1 MGRRKRNKYKNNFW
15 SSAVIN
21 SVTMG
26 YYYDRLK
33 EIAISCFDWKNVPET
48 VNIRYLETVL
58 FEKGWADFFQ
68 DDVLGYLGLTATLQG
83 QLDVYR
89 EPLRTR
95 AFASNGYNQQLNST
109 NSVIIYNNMLHT
121 NSVDACEMFAMR
133 LANIDR
139 TIDINI
145 NAQKTPVLIK
155 ASENERLSMQNTYAQ
170 YDGNMPYIF
179 ATDTFNSDNI
189 TVLKTDAPFVAP
201 QLYEL
206 KTNIWNEAL
215 TYLGIAN
222 VNITKRERLVSD
234 EVDRSQGGSI
244 ASRFS
249 RLDMRKEACDKINRM
264 FGLNMSVDFREELD
278 TSLDNTNVSRETSNN
293 MKGGET
299 NE

>member
-1 MGRRKRNKYKNNFW
+1 MGKRKRNKYNNQFW

-21 SVTMG
+21 SVTKD
-26 YYYDRLK
+26 YYYNRLK
-33 EIAISCFDWKNVPET
+33 EIAISCFEWKNVPDT
-48 VNIRYLETVL
+48 VNIRYLEMVL
-58 FEKGWADFFQ
+58 FEQGWADFFK
-68 DDVLGYLGLTATLQG
+68 DDVMGFLALNATLQG
-83 QLDVYR
+83 QLNVYR
-89 EPLRTR
+89 EPNETR
-95 AFASNGYNQQLNST
+95 AFASNGYNKKLNSE
-109 NSVIIYNNMLHT
+109 NSVVIYNNMLHT

-155 ASENERLSMQNTYAQ
+155 SSENERLSMQNLYMQ
-170 YDGNMPYIF
+170 YDGNMPFIF
-179 ATDTFNSDNI
+179 GSDQLQADNF
-189 TVLKTDAPFVAP
+189 TVLKTDAPFVGQ

-215 TYLGIAN
+215 TFLGIAN

-234 EVDRSQGGSI
+234 EVNRSQGGSI

-249 RLDMRKEACDKINRM
+249 RLDMRKEACEKINKM
-264 FGLNMSVDFREELD
+264 FGLDMSVDFREELD
-278 TSLDNTNVSRETSNN
+278 TNMNDSNVSRETLNE
-293 MKGGET
+293 GGVG

>member
-1 MGRRKRNKYKNNFW
+1 MGRKRNKYQNQFW
-15 SSAVIN
+15 SSALANNI
-21 SVTMG
+21 TWQ

-33 EIAISCFDWKNVPET
+33 EIAISSFDWNNIPDT
-48 VNIRYLETVL
+48 VNKRFLELTL
-58 FEKGWADFFQ
+58 FDNGSIIFFK
-68 DDVLGYLGLTATLQG
+68 DDVIDYLALPVTNQG
-83 QLDVYR
+83 KLDVYN
-89 EPLRTR
+89 EPIRTR
-95 AFASNGYNQQLNST
+95 AYASNGYNKKLNRE
-109 NSVIIYNNMLHT
+109 NSVIIFNNMLHT
-121 NSVDACEMFAMR
+121 NCVQACKMYAMR

-145 NAQKTPVLIK
+145 NAQKTPILIK
-155 ASENERLSMQNTYAQ
+155 SSENERLSMLNLYMQ
-170 YDGNMPYIF
+170 YDGNMPFIF
-179 ATDTFNSDNI
+179 GSDMMNDNGFG
-189 TVLKTDAPFVAP
+189 VLKTDAPFIAP

-249 RLDMRKEACDKINRM
+249 RLEMRKEACEKINKM

-278 TSLDNTNVSRETSNN
+278 TSMNGTMVNASRKTSD
-293 MKGGET
+293 KGGET
-299 NE
+299 SE